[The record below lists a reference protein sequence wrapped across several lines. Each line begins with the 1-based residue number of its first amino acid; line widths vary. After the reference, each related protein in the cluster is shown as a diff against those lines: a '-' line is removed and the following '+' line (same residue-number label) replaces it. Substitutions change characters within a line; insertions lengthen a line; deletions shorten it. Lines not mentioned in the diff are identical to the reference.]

1 MTRIAVADARVA
13 IVEDDAAVRRALS
26 RVLGAARFYVT
37 AFGSAEEF
45 LVSGLEPPPDCVLL
59 DVHLPVM
66 NGLELQSH
74 MAVMRP
80 NICVVFLTA
89 DHELAGAER
98 RESRCVWLTKPVDE
112 DALIDAIVHA
122 CGGKDAMAR
131 LHPH

>member
-1 MTRIAVADARVA
+1 MADASVA
-13 IVEDDAAVRRALS
+13 IIKEDDDARKRISACLV
-26 RVLGAARFYVT
+26 VDRFYVT

-80 NICVVFLTA
+80 NICVVFITA
-89 DHELAGAER
+89 DHELAGTER

-112 DALIDAIVHA
+112 DTLIDAIVHA
-122 CGGKDAMAR
+122 CGGQDAMAR
-131 LHPH
+131 LHPQ